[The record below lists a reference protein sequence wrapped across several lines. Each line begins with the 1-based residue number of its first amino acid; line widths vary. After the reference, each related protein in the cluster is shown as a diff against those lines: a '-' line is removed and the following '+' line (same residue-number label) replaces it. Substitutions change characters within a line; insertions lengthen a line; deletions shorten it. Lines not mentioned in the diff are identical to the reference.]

1 MPPKKKATPAVGVT
15 SLPPGVK
22 ITWQLED
29 KRKAMWVV
37 FSTEVQDGLTAAAMS
52 CRKQLNLKAGP
63 RSALTIDMVKMVQQ
77 TSKGAEKRVR
87 GLVEN
92 KEVLISWEVKDGEEW
107 QPLQVGVG
115 ARLEQVLEISS
126 SVVVGGIKYDLDKM
140 CRDDKTQVRREKQ
153 VVKNFMKSSI
163 TGNIKV
169 AEKQEYDEEEEMSGV
184 ECGVCKTKLKTRF
197 RKLFLFLI
205 CDQVFESKKQTA
217 SQVLNVHLSHAIKA
231 SGAISAAG
239 NKECLTR
246 GVSSSKE
253 VGRSKLIRGS
263 VRKEIFSYRKLER
276 VMAKSGTSLLDCL

>member
-1 MPPKKKATPAVGVT
+1 MPPKKKATPAVGVDTVT

-107 QPLQVGVG
+107 QPLQVG
-115 ARLEQVLEISS
+115 Q
-126 SVVVGGIKYDLDKM
+126 K
-140 CRDDKTQVRREKQ
+140 
-153 VVKNFMKSSI
+153 
-163 TGNIKV
+163 
-169 AEKQEYDEEEEMSGV
+169 
-184 ECGVCKTKLKTRF
+184 
-197 RKLFLFLI
+197 
-205 CDQVFESKKQTA
+205 
-217 SQVLNVHLSHAIKA
+217 
-231 SGAISAAG
+231 
-239 NKECLTR
+239 
-246 GVSSSKE
+246 
-253 VGRSKLIRGS
+253 
-263 VRKEIFSYRKLER
+263 
-276 VMAKSGTSLLDCL
+276 

>member
-1 MPPKKKATPAVGVT
+1 MPPKKKATPAVGVDTVT

-29 KRKAMWVV
+29 KRKDMWVV
-37 FSTEVQDGLTAAAMS
+37 FSTEVQDALTAAAMS

-169 AEKQEYDEEEEMSGV
+169 AEKQEYDKEEEMSPAKKVNNNVGLDDSFDWG
-184 ECGVCKTKLKTRF
+184 EFEPPITTKRQLGTTKRDSYICGDCGEQFALEVSRDMHL
-197 RKLFLFLI
+197 LVI
-205 CDQVFESKKQTA
+205 HKKHTDA
-217 SQVLNVHLSHAIKA
+217 SDSDDDVP
-231 SGAISAAG
+231 
-239 NKECLTR
+239 T
-246 GVSSSKE
+246 
-253 VGRSKLIRGS
+253 GRNEK
-263 VRKEIFSYRKLER
+263 
-276 VMAKSGTSLLDCL
+276 VMV